1 VAADDAGAD
10 ARADDAGAD
19 APADALAGADGRGLG
34 AADAPADARADDA
47 GTVDDLADVRRPRV
61 PPG

>member
-47 GTVDDLADVRRPRV
+47 GTVDDRADVRRPRV